1 VTHAELLE
9 QIVRSQGWLLEM
21 LGAVRDLELPDGV
34 IAAGCIRNT
43 VWDVL
48 HDREPSTDFND
59 VDVMF
64 CDPALE
70 RDEKKID
77 RELTA
82 LLPGYEWQAKNQAT
96 IHEWYLRKLGVD
108 IAPLT
113 STSAGLAGFV
123 ETATAVGVRL
133 ESDDSLTI
141 LAPLGLDDLFGLRLR
156 VNEISP
162 DPWYFE
168 KRVTEKGWLQRWP
181 RLTLVDG

>member
-1 VTHAELLE
+1 MLE
-9 QIVRSQGWLLEM
+9 
-21 LGAVRDLELPDGV
+21 AVRDLQLPDAV
-34 IAAGCIRNT
+34 IAAGSIRNT

-64 CDPALE
+64 FDADR
-70 RDEKKID
+70 RDEDEID
-77 RELTA
+77 AELTKR
-82 LLPGYEWQAKNQAT
+82 LPRYKWQAKNQAF
-96 IHEWYLRKLGVD
+96 IHEWYARKIGVA

-113 STSAGLAGFV
+113 STEAGLAGFV

-133 ESDDSLTI
+133 ETDDSLTV

-168 KRVTEKGWLQRWP
+168 KRVTEKGWLERWP
-181 RLTLVDG
+181 RLTVVDR